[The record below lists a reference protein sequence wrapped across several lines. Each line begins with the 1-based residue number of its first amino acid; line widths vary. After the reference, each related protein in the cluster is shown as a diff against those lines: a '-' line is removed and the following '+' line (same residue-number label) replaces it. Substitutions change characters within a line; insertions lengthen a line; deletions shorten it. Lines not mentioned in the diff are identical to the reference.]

1 MHYNGIGKDRAR
13 KGKGKKSKNLK
24 QVFSYLEL
32 FFQHKKGLK
41 KKKNIRVWGKKGKKR
56 ALGFFKKI

>member
-32 FFQHKKGLK
+32 FFSAKERVEK
-41 KKKNIRVWGKKGKKR
+41 KKVLGCGNKVAKN
-56 ALGFFKKI
+56 